1 MKKQVKNLCLA
12 AVVLAVLGGIYAI
25 VSKQEP
31 ESTAVSIEPLAS
43 LTVTDLTYSN
53 AQGQWHFVK
62 DGDTWSNADDADCPL
77 NSDAVQDLVN
87 SLQELTAARRF
98 DQPDQDA
105 DYGLDVPDYTVT
117 LSDGNT
123 EVTLTART
131 QDTVTYL
138 KTSADDTV
146 YASTTGVPESLA
158 NGLTDWIAYENIPYA
173 TESALTQIV
182 WNDTTIERVDT
193 TTDQTE
199 STQDAS
205 SSTDDEEQA
214 SQWRITDSNGTRT
227 VTQDTTMDT
236 FLDAVRNLYVIDCAD
251 YNIQTVE
258 QKQAYGLDSPNTL
271 QVTYT
276 TSDGTA
282 SYQLAIGTSNGT
294 DGYYAMLNENGIVLV
309 LEGESVDHLRSISI

>member
-53 AQGQWHFVK
+53 AQGQWHFIK

-131 QDTVTYL
+131 QDGIVK
-138 KTSADDTV
+138 KTAH
-146 YASTTGVPESLA
+146 PESTSSDQRAMCLNPLFTLNQRREIFVVGCVTPEA
-158 NGLTDWIAYENIPYA
+158 IIVSFNPTEDELPYLLTWH
-173 TESALTQIV
+173 
-182 WNDTTIERVDT
+182 
-193 TTDQTE
+193 
-199 STQDAS
+199 
-205 SSTDDEEQA
+205 
-214 SQWRITDSNGTRT
+214 
-227 VTQDTTMDT
+227 
-236 FLDAVRNLYVIDCAD
+236 RN
-251 YNIQTVE
+251 
-258 QKQAYGLDSPNTL
+258 
-271 QVTYT
+271 
-276 TSDGTA
+276 
-282 SYQLAIGTSNGT
+282 
-294 DGYYAMLNENGIVLV
+294 AM
-309 LEGESVDHLRSISI
+309 